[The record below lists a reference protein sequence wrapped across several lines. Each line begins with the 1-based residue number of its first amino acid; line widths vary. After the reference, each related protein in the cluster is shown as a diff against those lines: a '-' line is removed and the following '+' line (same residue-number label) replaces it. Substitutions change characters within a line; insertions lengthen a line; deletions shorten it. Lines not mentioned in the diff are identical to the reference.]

1 MANVSRPTLEELAHG
16 SADLEHL
23 AYEHHPSN
31 PRNPT
36 GFPDV
41 ATLLNLLVWVNDS
54 IKAARE
60 AAAYG
65 PGVKDGYHTF
75 GQHGHSDIDSR
86 TRDQYLKEL
95 LNLRSGWLVNLG
107 NTVDEMKDQAY
118 NVGRWPNQS
127 EQAG

>member
-1 MANVSRPTLEELAHG
+1 MSRPTQEDLIHATE
-16 SADLEHL
+16 DLEVL
-23 AYEHHPSN
+23 AFNHQPSN

-41 ATLLNLLVWVNDS
+41 ATLLNLLVWVDTE

-65 PGVKDGYHTF
+65 PGVKDGYRTF
-75 GQHGHSDIDSR
+75 GQHGHGDIDSR

-95 LNLRSGWLVNLG
+95 LNLRSGWQVNLG
-107 NTVDEMKDQAY
+107 SMVDEMKDQAY
-118 NVGRWPNQS
+118 SVGRWPNRS